1 MLLNNWQHYHC
12 EIRPV
17 KTMLRTLALAASL
30 GLALPSARAELV
42 KINGTVPPP
51 VEALTS
57 LGRELMQGDDPKL
70 PLRAKFERLEAFQPT
85 PATADK
91 LRAAFGTSHLFLFER
106 QPDKGGRLAWRAT
119 LLPLH
124 YVSAPDFSID
134 WDAANVDLTLDKS
147 GALLD
152 GSGAWPRIGAGSA
165 NTHLAVQGMT
175 LSSHQKRGA
184 GGVWYGSTQ
193 VRIASVRAEPK
204 TGTPLTI
211 DDVRFEARA
220 VEHPKSADL
229 AYDSRIAA
237 IGAAGERVEDIH
249 FGMRVLN
256 VDKQVLAEFK
266 AANDRRHEQAAT
278 QSAPPTSEQQLEAMK
293 PLLRSFARSAQARGT
308 VIEIDDFSA
317 RYHGNRATVHGRI
330 ALAGPSTSDLDDL
343 KALAR
348 RIVARFEIKVPL
360 AIVRDI
366 AGAVAAKQSANQ
378 QANPAAAQTI
388 TDVIVGKLVGGG
400 FARVE
405 NDALVSTVEW
415 RDGVLR
421 ANGKPVELAPQAVSM
436 PPSASQTVTAGAS
449 RDLPA
454 APLPPDVLR
463 ARRIDASCRLP
474 DYPDEVVSQNRP
486 LRLVMTYRIA
496 LDGKVLDPAVASP
509 SRFPAWDQAALAALA
524 QCTYVPALKGG
535 QPVELPMVWSIQRE
549 PGTARP

>member
-1 MLLNNWQHYHC
+1 
-12 EIRPV
+12 
-17 KTMLRTLALAASL
+17 MLRTLALAASL

-42 KINGTVPPP
+42 KVNGTVPPP
-51 VEALTS
+51 VDALTS

-70 PLRAKFERLEAFQPT
+70 PPRARFERLEAFQPT

-91 LRAAFGTSHLFLFER
+91 LRAAFGTSRLFLFER
-106 QPDKGGRLAWRAT
+106 QPDKAGRLAWRAT

-124 YVSAPDFSID
+124 DVSTPGLSID
-134 WDAANVDLTLDKS
+134 WDAASVDLALDKS
-147 GALLD
+147 GTLLD
-152 GSGAWPRIGAGSA
+152 SSGAWPRVDAETA
-165 NTHLAVQGMT
+165 NTHLAVQGT
-175 LSSHQKRGA
+175 SLSSHQKRGA
-184 GGVWYGSTQ
+184 GGLWYGSTQ
-193 VRIASVRAEPK
+193 LHIASVRAEPK

-211 DDVRFEARA
+211 DDLRVEARA
-220 VEHPKSADL
+220 VEHPKTADL
-229 AYDSRIAA
+229 AYDGRIGA

-249 FGMRVLN
+249 FGMRMLN

-266 AANDRRHEQAAT
+266 AASDRRHEQAAAQAT
-278 QSAPPTSEQQLEAMK
+278 PPTSEQQLEAMK

-330 ALAGPSTSDLDDL
+330 AFAGASTSGLDDVE
-343 KALAR
+343 ALAK

-360 AIVRDI
+360 AIVRDV
-366 AGAVAAKQSANQ
+366 AGAVAATQSANQ

-388 TDVIVGKLVGGG
+388 TDVIVGRLVGGG

-415 RDGVLR
+415 RDGMLR
-421 ANGKPVELAPQAVSM
+421 ANGKPVQLGPQAVPV

-454 APLPPDVLR
+454 APFPPDALR

-474 DYPDEVVSQNRP
+474 DYPDEVVSQDRP

-524 QCTYVPALKGG
+524 QCAYVPALKGG
-535 QPVELPMVWSIQRE
+535 QPIELPMVWTIQRE
-549 PGTARP
+549 PGTVRP

>member
-1 MLLNNWQHYHC
+1 VN
-12 EIRPV
+12 
-17 KTMLRTLALAASL
+17 TTLRTLALAASL
-30 GLALPSARAELV
+30 GLALSSARAELV
-42 KINGTVPPP
+42 KINGTVPVP
-51 VEALTS
+51 VDALTA
-57 LGRELMQGDDPKL
+57 LGRELMQDADPKL
-70 PLRAKFERLEAFQPT
+70 PLRARLERLEAFQPT

-106 QPDKGGRLAWRAT
+106 LPDKGGRLAWRAT

-124 YVSAPDFSID
+124 DVSAPDFSID
-134 WDAANVDLTLDKS
+134 WDAAKVDLTTDRN
-147 GALLD
+147 GTLLD
-152 GSGAWPRIGAGSA
+152 SSGAWPRIGAGNA
-165 NTHLAVQGMT
+165 NTRLSVEGTT

-184 GGVWYGSTQ
+184 GGLWYGSTQ

-204 TGTPLTI
+204 TGMPLTI
-211 DDVRFEARA
+211 DDVRIEARA
-220 VEHPKSADL
+220 VEHPKTADL
-229 AYDSRIAA
+229 AYDSRIGA

-266 AANDRRHEQAAT
+266 AANERRHEQAAA
-278 QSAPPTSEQQLEAMK
+278 QAAMQASPPTSEQQLEAMK

-308 VIEIDDFSA
+308 VIEIDDLSA
-317 RYHGNRATVHGRI
+317 RYHGNRATMHGRI
-330 ALAGPSTSDLDDL
+330 ALAGAATAELDDF

-366 AGAVAAKQSANQ
+366 AGAAAAKQSANQ
-378 QANPAAAQTI
+378 QANPAAAQTV

-421 ANGKPVELAPQAVSM
+421 ANGKPVEFAPQAV

-524 QCTYVPALKGG
+524 QCSYVPALKSGR
-535 QPVELPMVWSIQRE
+535 PIELPMVWTIQRE